1 MKILIFIIFFLM
13 FGAFFI
19 ISQQNIQLN
28 SVDNIGLFFEYY
40 FSWIDSLVNNAGVV
54 TGYVV
59 DMDWLPDE

>member
-59 DMDWLPDE
+59 DMNWLPDE